1 MILDVV
7 APRLDLG
14 EAFSR
19 VVGLVATDS
28 LLREAA
34 EA

>member
-7 APRLDLG
+7 APRLDLE

-19 VVGLVATDS
+19 VVGLVTADS
-28 LLREAA
+28 LSRGAA